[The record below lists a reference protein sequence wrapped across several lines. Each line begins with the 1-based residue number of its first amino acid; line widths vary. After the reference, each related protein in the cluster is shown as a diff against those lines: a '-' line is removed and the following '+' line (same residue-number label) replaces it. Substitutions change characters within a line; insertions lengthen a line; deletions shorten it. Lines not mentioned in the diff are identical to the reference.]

1 MPIRE
6 FHANYA
12 NCELA
17 VYRDANNANEMP
29 IYKLRI
35 IYKNRFAINMI
46 GIDL

>member
-6 FHANYA
+6 FHANCA
-12 NCELA
+12 NCEFLIN
-17 VYRDANNANEMP
+17 DANNANEMP